1 MVASDTAK
9 REGIDNTPS
18 WEVVDNLR
26 TLADEVLDKVREM
39 WGRPIIVN
47 SGYRCDKLNKAV
59 GGSAKSQHRMGKAA
73 DITTGSVEGNRQL
86 FAMIERSNIPFDQLI
101 DEYGYKWIHISNDK
115 TRRRRQVL
123 HLG

>member
-9 REGIDNTPS
+9 REGIENIPS
-18 WEVVDNLR
+18 WEAVDNLR

-39 WGRPIIVN
+39 WGKPLIVN
-47 SGYRCDKLNKAV
+47 SGYRCDNLNKAV
-59 GGSAKSQHRMGKAA
+59 GGSAKSQHRLGKAA

-101 DEYGYKWIHISNDK
+101 DEYGYKWIHISTDK

>member
-9 REGIDNTPS
+9 REGIDNTPT
-18 WEVVDNLR
+18 WEAVDNLR

-47 SGYRCDKLNKAV
+47 SGYRCEELNKAV